1 LMCLIDKENI
11 YKQAMQDLMQRR
23 LEALWKSAGLTLV
36 KDPDRVGY
44 YSEIDIMVWGKKFY
58 GEEFCEWLKAN
69 YNPLDIV
76 IRLAKDTS
84 VVLLNGSGFAG
95 PEWSIRASLA
105 NLTTDD
111 YVKIGEAINQILESY
126 HKEFVEAKNKH

>member
-1 LMCLIDKENI
+1 
-11 YKQAMQDLMQRR
+11 
-23 LEALWKSAGLTLV
+23 
-36 KDPDRVGY
+36 
-44 YSEIDIMVWGKKFY
+44 MVWGKKFY

-76 IRLAKDTS
+76 LRLAKDTS
-84 VVLLNGSGFAG
+84 GVLLNGRGFAG
-95 PEWSIRASLA
+95 PEWSLRASLA

-126 HKEFVEAKNKH
+126 HQEFVNDKK